1 MKRGHRDGDTGQAT
15 AFIAIVAVALIMVAG
30 MAYDGGQFLRA
41 YLEASDLAEAAA
53 RAGAESTGPADLFS
67 GDISL
72 DPAAAQANVAE
83 FMAAA
88 GHPGAATTTATA
100 ESVTVIVT
108 LEQSAYILPI
118 GSRSIS
124 ATATAEPARG
134 VTAAD
139 S

>member
-1 MKRGHRDGDTGQAT
+1 MKRGHRDDTGQAT

-30 MAYDGGQFLRA
+30 MAYDGGQFLRT

-53 RAGAESTGPADLFS
+53 RAGAQATGPGDLLS
-67 GDISL
+67 GAMSL
-72 DPAAAQANVAE
+72 DPVAAQANVDE
-83 FMAAA
+83 FMAAS
-88 GHPGAATTTATA
+88 GHPGAAAATTTAD
-100 ESVTVIVT
+100 SVTVVVT
-108 LEQSAYILPI
+108 LEQSPYILPI

-139 S
+139 G